1 MGEQGQTT
9 GRIVRMLRCKTASGL
24 AVFFLFLLT
33 AIAARAQFGV
43 YGTVTGERV
52 AGFTCSPSPCATTNG
67 TVLPYGGTFG
77 GYYDFRSMGPFR
89 LGVDLRGSV
98 LNSNKSA
105 TNFASSTDFVREYSF
120 LGGLRGGVH
129 TPFKWLHPYAQVSAG
144 LGRSN
149 ADLVNIDPRSYQN
162 FTQVEGFVGA
172 DISILPVLDLRAIE
186 LGAGEM
192 LGPTNHSIQSIGI
205 GIVFH
210 TPR

>member
-1 MGEQGQTT
+1 MF
-9 GRIVRMLRCKTASGL
+9 RCKTASGL
-24 AVFFLFLLT
+24 AVFLFLLT
-33 AIAARAQFGV
+33 AIAARAQVGV
-43 YGTVTGERV
+43 YGTVTGERLN
-52 AGFTCSPSPCATTNG
+52 GFTCTQTSCAASNG
-67 TVLPYGGTFG
+67 TEKPYGGTFG

-105 TNFASSTDFVREYSF
+105 TNFASSTDFVRHYSF
-120 LGGLRGGVH
+120 LGGVRAGVH
-129 TPFKWLHPYAQVSAG
+129 TPLKWLHPYAQMSAG

-149 ADLVNIDPRSYQN
+149 ADLVATDPRAYQN
-162 FTQVEGFVGA
+162 YTQVEGFVGA

-192 LGPTNHSIQSIGI
+192 FGPASHSIQSIGI
-205 GIVFH
+205 GVVFH